1 MENYLDLIDDYLKEK
16 NDLICFNSYSN
27 DVRLFKNHIIKF
39 FNSRERLEKCI
50 VGLQIMS
57 NTSINVPRIQYVCP
71 AKKIIVENYIDGISL
86 NEYMMRLT
94 QKRLYDIG
102 QLMGH
107 FHNVNI
113 SSHDNEQTWIVTIL
127 TDMIK
132 IRQTL
137 APYED
142 DFIESIAFVEEKCKS
157 LFSNLHFTYVHGD
170 FRPAN
175 IIYNQSDEKYYLI
188 DFENFMIGAP
198 TLDIYKMLSILKSNN
213 IYNFEDVKA
222 FLDGY
227 ANVRKL
233 PERLIEKWVF
243 YDVYYSLR
251 SVRRAINDNN
261 FRNSDDQYI
270 INADISAQQ
279 KNAKTLVMKNWL
291 EKYVNNLH

>member
-1 MENYLDLIDDYLKEK
+1 
-16 NDLICFNSYSN
+16 
-27 DVRLFKNHIIKF
+27 
-39 FNSRERLEKCI
+39 
-50 VGLQIMS
+50 MS

-127 TDMIK
+127 TDMIQ

-142 DFIESIAFVEEKCKS
+142 DFIGSIAFVEETCKS
-157 LFSNLHFTYVHGD
+157 LFSNLLFTYVHGD

-188 DFENFMIGAP
+188 DFENFMIGDP

-213 IYNFEDVKA
+213 IYNFEDVRS

-227 ANVRKL
+227 ANARKL
-233 PERLIEKWVF
+233 PKRLIEK
-243 YDVYYSLR
+243 
-251 SVRRAINDNN
+251 
-261 FRNSDDQYI
+261 
-270 INADISAQQ
+270 
-279 KNAKTLVMKNWL
+279 
-291 EKYVNNLH
+291 